1 MRDHQTER
9 AANAV
14 SGAADL
20 TSGAIGKR
28 TLVDSAYQ
36 TSAPGAW
43 PARSAGDGP
52 PVVQAKR
59 SATDTDESRKPS
71 RNLAVI
77 AKEAIEELDGDKRKK
92 VLLAE
97 VLAAARLRELPA
109 FTAILKAAPHENYG
123 DHFISLINELE
134 EDYGSQSTVSILQ
147 AFAEAGIDITSKLDT
162 YNLQPLA
169 AVATFKSTAAR
180 FKTLYL
186 SGDLSEADQRRIGTL
201 LRDAEAALRSIEGPP
216 RKHGPQVK
224 QAGVAGA
231 AVAAWELAGALAADD
246 VTAVGVA
253 DDVAIPF
260 VVVGAIVLTGIA
272 AFSGGPKPTLLDYG
286 PAKTAVQAALRQM
299 TDLLAISSAMAIQG
313 ERARGQIRNV
323 AKHLER
329 LLVLASVGGHP
340 PDEPPKKGDKDDKH
354 WWTEIKASVK
364 EFLQATKGAS
374 RKQILREL
382 LQKYSEAQ
390 IAEIE
395 TALARAEA
403 MMGETIGRILPPP

>member
-1 MRDHQTER
+1 MRDQQTER
-9 AANAV
+9 AVNAV

-20 TSGAIGKR
+20 ASGAIGKR
-28 TLVDSAYQ
+28 TLVDSVSRP
-36 TSAPGAW
+36 SAPGAG
-43 PARSAGDGP
+43 PARSADGRP

-71 RNLAVI
+71 HNIAVI

-97 VLAAARLRELPA
+97 VLAAARLQELPA
-109 FTAILKAAPHENYG
+109 FTAILKAAPHETYG
-123 DHFISLINELE
+123 DHFIFLINELE

-147 AFAEAGIDITSKLDT
+147 EFAKAGIDITSKLDA

-169 AVATFKSTAAR
+169 AVATFKLTAER

-186 SGDLSEADQRRIGTL
+186 SGDLSEADQRRIGFL
-201 LRDAEAALRSIEGPP
+201 LGDAGAALRSIEGPP

-272 AFSGGPKPTLLDYG
+272 AFSGGPKPAVLDFG

-299 TDLLAISSAMAIQG
+299 TDLLAISSAMAVQG
-313 ERARGQIRNV
+313 VRARGQIKNV
-323 AKHLER
+323 AMHLAR

-340 PDEPPKKGDKDDKH
+340 PEEPPKKDGDNDRH
-354 WWTEIKASVK
+354 WWKEIKASVK

-382 LQKYSEAQ
+382 LRTHSEAQ

-395 TALARAEA
+395 AALARAEA
-403 MMGETIGRILPPP
+403 MMGENIGRIFPPP